1 MVRALR
7 PGRAFQH
14 PVLVMQRDHDPKDI
28 PLSLRLPVEEVDASP
43 QPFSWR
49 ATAEERAAL
58 KAWLGIED
66 VLDAAFDGTL
76 RRRSD
81 GRSIELVLNLKA
93 KLLQKCVI
101 TLEPVQTQVD
111 ETIRLV
117 YTPEADASPG
127 CDELDIDPLA
137 EDPPEVLEEGGI
149 DVGRLGCEYLSLAL
163 DPYPRKPGAKV
174 TYDEDGSGAVEE
186 EHPFAALERL
196 KRRN

>member
-1 MVRALR
+1 MRALR
-7 PGRAFQH
+7 PGGAFQQ
-14 PVLVMQRDHDPKDI
+14 PVLVMQRNHDPKDI
-28 PLSLRLPVEEVDASP
+28 PLSLRLPVEEVEAVP

-49 ATAEERAAL
+49 ASADERAAL
-58 KAWLGIED
+58 KAWLDVPD
-66 VLDAAFDGTL
+66 VLDASFDGTL

-117 YTPEADASPG
+117 YTPDADAPRPS
-127 CDELDIDPLA
+127 DALDIDPLA
-137 EDPPEVLEEGGI
+137 EDPPELLGEGGI

-174 TYDEDGSGAVEE
+174 NYDDGGDAQREE
-186 EHPFAALERL
+186 NPFSALETL